1 MWIFSCF
8 EGRVKTTPLPIRPF
22 PLVSPFFS
30 WAKDAIYH
38 LGTMHAICTQTWTV
52 DPKENDRLDSSDY
65 FLPEITFFS
74 HIIQLD
80 AHFSPEAL
88 ASHWHMFVESMNDS

>member
-1 MWIFSCF
+1 M
-8 EGRVKTTPLPIRPF
+8 
-22 PLVSPFFS
+22 
-30 WAKDAIYH
+30 
-38 LGTMHAICTQTWTV
+38 